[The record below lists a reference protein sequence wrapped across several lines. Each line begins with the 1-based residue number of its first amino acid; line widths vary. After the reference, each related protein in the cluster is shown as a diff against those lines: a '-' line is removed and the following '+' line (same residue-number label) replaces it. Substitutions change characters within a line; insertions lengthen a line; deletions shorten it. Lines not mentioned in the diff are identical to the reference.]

1 VKWFLACAS
10 RRDREAVKRPGANI
24 IRYGIIGIGPLAG
37 RTASAKGVEKV
48 WEIGDRGQWARSLG
62 RKATAEPEGDFMSID
77 SSTMNVAVYRGEGTV
92 PVEEFP
98 VPELAGS
105 DVLVEVAFCGI
116 CGTDLHAIVEEAGIF
131 GWGAPGFIGGHEWSG
146 RVVALGDDVTSWR
159 VGDRVT
165 ASSGECGTCPTCRA
179 GQPSIC
185 RVRQPDDGQGAF
197 SQYLRR
203 REGSLVPLPDDLDL
217 RAAALAEPFAVAL
230 HAVTRSNAE
239 PGKRVL
245 VTGAGPIG
253 TLTVVAL
260 QVRGIEN
267 VTVSEP
273 NPLRRALAERLGA
286 KVVSPEELSEGTTHR
301 FNTVIE
307 TSGNPRAVTA
317 AFDCLVPGGDMVLV
331 GVITLPTNLNVLRIL
346 TDEIT
351 VTGSAL
357 YDEGGIQEAVALLA
371 AGRVPVDILTEPRD
385 ISLDDVA
392 DACAKL
398 ASGQLAG
405 KVMVVPS

>member
-1 VKWFLACAS
+1 
-10 RRDREAVKRPGANI
+10 
-24 IRYGIIGIGPLAG
+24 
-37 RTASAKGVEKV
+37 
-48 WEIGDRGQWARSLG
+48 
-62 RKATAEPEGDFMSID
+62 MSID
-77 SSTMNVAVYRGEGTV
+77 SSTMHVAVYRGEGAV
-92 PVEEFP
+92 PVESFP
-98 VPELAGS
+98 IPRLENS

-116 CGTDLHAIVEEAGIF
+116 CGTDLHAIVEAVGIF

-146 RVVALGDDVTSWR
+146 RVVAIGDGVTSWQ

-165 ASSGECGTCPTCRA
+165 ARSGECGSCPACRA
-179 GQPSIC
+179 GRPSIC
-185 RVRQPDDGQGAF
+185 RVRQPDDGQGGF

-203 REGSLVPLPDDLDL
+203 RQDSLERVPDGLDL
-217 RAAALAEPFAVAL
+217 RAAALTEPFAVAL

-239 PGKRVL
+239 AGKRVL

-260 QVRGIEN
+260 QVRGIDD

-273 NPLRRALAERLGA
+273 NPLRRAIAERLGA
-286 KVVSPEELSEGTTHR
+286 KVLSPEELTDGATHR
-301 FNTVIE
+301 FDTVIE
-307 TSGNPRAVTA
+307 TSGNPHAVTA
-317 AFDCLVPGGDMVLV
+317 GFDSLVPGGDLVLV
-331 GVITLPTNLNVLRIL
+331 GVISVPTNMNVLRIL

-371 AGRVPVDILTEPRD
+371 AGRVPVDVLTEPRD
-385 ISLDDVA
+385 ISLDEVA

-405 KVMVVPS
+405 KVMVAPS